1 MTSRRVVP
9 YTVLAVGLTVALLTA
24 PAWADGGGSSGA
36 LHLFDATDS
45 HGIRVS
51 QYELST
57 GGGGVFDFDPVRTGL
72 NWILGLIWDLY
83 RWWIAL
89 LAYLLDW
96 TLNMSWV
103 TWITGPLNEAAT
115 HLRSAVLEPLG
126 GTRFGQQGVIALFC
140 MVAGVIGGLAVLRG
154 RAGGWATM
162 LISAVASAVAV
173 GVLAT
178 PVLTF
183 AGDGTKAAEPLRY
196 AARAGVELGNAAT
209 SGKIVGA
216 PLDGDSPRAE
226 SGKILIDTFIRPVH
240 QALNYG
246 ASIDIDDKAC
256 VGAYDKALKAGPYGA
271 DDSTARDAVGGC
283 NKKYATYADEPD
295 NSWIFAL
302 NVFAL
307 GAGLLGL
314 LIAVFVVLLWLAVI
328 VLAWSSLRAMF
339 HALWA
344 IMPGNSRGPLIRDL
358 CDILVSLVYVAL
370 GTALLSVLMAMIKTV
385 LQANGSLPIFAQFL
399 ALDLMLIAC
408 IILVI
413 VNYLQHRRGAK
424 TMFRSIADRF
434 RQTSRTPLGE
444 KLGGWL
450 KQPSPGSTMLTRDAS
465 GAVVPALSQGP
476 IKRVL
481 ASNAGRIGVGGATL
495 ALAAT
500 TGGAS
505 LAGKGVMLAGKTSIA
520 ASKGTYQ
527 GYQAARTIQ
536 RTYSAVHRGAARATT
551 GNTRVDSVL
560 RAASRA
566 HQHVQAKVDAGVQQA
581 SNVPHTYSVT
591 RHGGTASTGNTR
603 LDRLVGGAGRAHS
616 TVERAGINAVAA
628 TVLGHGRPAPRPSQ
642 PMRPE
647 QVIRSR
653 EQAPQDTLAKRPTS
667 SGRAAIQSSSTPVR
681 RARSQ
686 GASAPQDDRA
696 TPNPV
701 VVELARART
710 RKSGTDG

>member
-1 MTSRRVVP
+1 MTTRRIVP
-9 YTVLAVGLTVALLTA
+9 YAVLAIGLTTALLTA
-24 PAWADGGGSSGA
+24 PAWADGGTSSGV

-57 GGGGVFDFDPVRTGL
+57 GGGGLLDFDPVATGL
-72 NWILGLIWDLY
+72 NWILGLVWDMY
-83 RWWIAL
+83 RWWVAL

-96 TLNMSWV
+96 TINMSWV
-103 TWITGPLNEAAT
+103 TWITGPLNDAAT
-115 HLRSAVLEPLG
+115 HLRSTVLEPLG

-140 MVAGVIGGLAVLRG
+140 MVAGVLGGLAVLRG

-173 GVLAT
+173 GALAT

-183 AGDGTKAAEPLRY
+183 AGDGTQAAEPLRY

-209 SGKIVGA
+209 SGKVVDA
-216 PLDGDSPRAE
+216 PLDGDSPASE

-246 ASIDIDDKAC
+246 ASIDLDDKDC

-283 NKKYATYADEPD
+283 NKKLGDYADKPD

-302 NVFAL
+302 NVFAI
-307 GAGLLGL
+307 GALLLGL
-314 LIAVFVVLLWLAVI
+314 LIGVFVVLLWFAVI

-344 IMPGNSRGPLIRDL
+344 IMPGNSRGPLLRDL

-370 GTALLSVLMAMIKTV
+370 GTALLSVLMAMIKKV
-385 LQANGSLPIFAQFL
+385 LQANDTLPIFAQFL

-408 IILVI
+408 IILVVI
-413 VNYLQHRRGAK
+413 NYVQHRRGAK

-434 RQTSRTPLGE
+434 RQTSRAPLGE

-450 KQPSPGSTMLTRDAS
+450 KQPSPGSTMFTRDSS
-465 GAVVPALSQGP
+465 GAVVPALGQGP

-481 ASNAGRIGVGGATL
+481 TSNAGRIGVGGATL

-505 LAGKGVMLAGKTSIA
+505 LAGKGVVLAGRSSIV
-520 ASKGTYQ
+520 ASKGAYQ

-536 RTYSAVHRGAARATT
+536 RTYSAVHQGAARATT
-551 GNTRVDSVL
+551 GSPRVDAAL
-560 RAASRA
+560 RGTSRA
-566 HQHVQAKVDAGVQQA
+566 HQHVQAKVDAGVRQA
-581 SNVPHTYSVT
+581 TSVPQVYSVT
-591 RHGGTASTGNTR
+591 RRGGTASTGNTR
-603 LDRLVGGAGRAHS
+603 LDRMVKGAGRAHS
-616 TVERAGINAVAA
+616 TVERTGVNAVASA
-628 TVLGHGRPAPRPSQ
+628 VLTHSRPTPRPGQPTRLERVIRPATPAPHEPS
-642 PMRPE
+642 E
-647 QVIRSR
+647 RS
-653 EQAPQDTLAKRPTS
+653 
-667 SGRAAIQSSSTPVR
+667 AA
-681 RARSQ
+681 
-686 GASAPQDDRA
+686 
-696 TPNPV
+696 NPV

-710 RKSGTDG
+710 RKSGTNG

>member
-9 YTVLAVGLTVALLTA
+9 YAVLAVALTLALLTA
-24 PAWADGGGSSGA
+24 PAWADGGTSSGA

-57 GGGGVFDFDPVRTGL
+57 GGGGLLDFDPVSTGL
-72 NWILGLIWDLY
+72 NWILGLTWDMY

-89 LAYLLDW
+89 LSYLLDW

-103 TWITGPLNEAAT
+103 TWITGPLNDAAT

-126 GTRFGQQGVIALFC
+126 GTGFGQQGVIALFC
-140 MVAGVIGGLAVLRG
+140 MIAGVLGGLAVLRG

-162 LISAVASAVAV
+162 LISACASAAAV

-183 AGDGTKAAEPLRY
+183 AGDETQAAEPLRY

-209 SGKIVGA
+209 SGKIVDA
-216 PLDGDSPRAE
+216 PLDGDSPRSE

-246 ASIDIDDKAC
+246 ASIDLDDKGC
-256 VGAYDKALKAGPYGA
+256 VGAYDKALKAGPYGS
-271 DDSTARDAVGGC
+271 DDDARDAVGDC
-283 NKKYATYADEPD
+283 NKKLGDYADKPD

-307 GAGLLGL
+307 GALLLGL

-370 GTALLSVLMAMIKTV
+370 GTALLSVLMAMIKTA
-385 LQANGSLPIFAQFL
+385 LQANGTLPIFAQFL

-408 IILVI
+408 IILVV

-450 KQPSPGSTMLTRDAS
+450 KQPSPGSTMFTRDPS

-481 ASNAGRIGVGGATL
+481 GSNAGRIGVGGATL

-505 LAGKGVMLAGKTSIA
+505 LAGKGVVLAGRSSIA
-520 ASKGTYQ
+520 ASKGAYQ

-536 RTYSAVHRGAARATT
+536 RTYSAVHQGSARATT
-551 GNTRVDSVL
+551 GSARVDAAL
-560 RAASRA
+560 RGTSRA
-566 HQHVQAKVDAGVQQA
+566 HQHVQAKVDAGVRQA
-581 SNVPHTYSVT
+581 VSVPQVYSVT
-591 RHGGTASTGNTR
+591 RRGGTASTGNTR
-603 LDRLVGGAGRAHS
+603 LDRMVKGAGRAHS
-616 TVERAGINAVAA
+616 TVERAGVNAVASA
-628 TVLGHGRPAPRPSQ
+628 VLSHSRPAPRPGQ
-642 PMRPE
+642 PTRLE
-647 QVIRSR
+647 RVIRPA
-653 EQAPQDTLAKRPTS
+653 APASHEPSERS
-667 SGRAAIQSSSTPVR
+667 AA
-681 RARSQ
+681 
-686 GASAPQDDRA
+686 
-696 TPNPV
+696 NPV
-701 VVELARART
+701 VVELVRART